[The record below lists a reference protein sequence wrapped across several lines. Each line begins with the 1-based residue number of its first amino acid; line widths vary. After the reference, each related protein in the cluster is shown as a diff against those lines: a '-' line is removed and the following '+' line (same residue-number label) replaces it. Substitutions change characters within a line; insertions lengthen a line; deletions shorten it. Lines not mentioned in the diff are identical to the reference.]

1 MVCAKIKRIISLMK
15 QWNSEFGEPV
25 ADRSCQ
31 DFKKCLVCGFIWPSL
46 TDFLDDPGIVMI
58 GYQASFNNLDSGLFL
73 FNHTCRTTLG
83 CEVELFRSLYQCPV
97 YCECQTGRD
106 ECPGYCLNIRELA
119 PCPVKCSCAY
129 VREIIQLISQWP
141 KRQSFGSDRQHL

>member
-1 MVCAKIKRIISLMK
+1 MK

-25 ADRSCQ
+25 GNRSYQ

-46 TDFLDDPGIVMI
+46 IDFLDDPGIVMI
-58 GYQASFNNLDSGLFL
+58 GYQASFNNLGSGLFL

-83 CEVELFRSLYQCPV
+83 CEVEVFRSLYQGPV
-97 YCECQTGRD
+97 YRETQTGQH
-106 ECPGYCLNIRELA
+106 ECPGYCMNIHELA
-119 PCPVKCSCAY
+119 PCPVKCNCAY

-141 KRQSFGSDRQHL
+141 KRQESGPH